1 MALLT
6 RSREVAQAPQTYTDG
21 LVRTCVLDVNGET
34 QVWCEWQVQ
43 RPSGKYET
51 RSERCDPDVEAAIL
65 ALPNF
70 ATGLVMA
77 ADNTHPKAAA

>member
-6 RSREVAQAPQTYTDG
+6 KTREVSAPAQLTDG
-21 LVRTCVLDVNGET
+21 LVRTCVLDVDGET

-43 RPSGKYET
+43 LPNGKYRT
-51 RSERCDPDVEAAIL
+51 QSVRCDPAVEAEIF

-70 ATGLVMA
+70 SSGLMKA
-77 ADNTHPKAAA
+77 ADNTHPKVSA